1 MFKFWRYV
9 TRNVWR
15 NPIRTVLTVFG
26 VGVAV
31 FVVTYL
37 FAIFDSRSQLVAGAA
52 STMLVVQEQDVY

>member
-15 NPIRTVLTVFG
+15 NPIRTVLTILG

-37 FAIFDSRSQLVAGAA
+37 CAIFDSRSQLVAGAA